1 MTLSGLKVL
10 VAEDEMLISMM
21 IEDMLLD
28 SGCIVVGPFAD
39 VPSALKAART
49 EAFDAA
55 VLDVNLNGVMIYPV
69 AEAVA
74 ARAIPFVLMS
84 GYGQDAVPSSHP
96 EWRAC
101 GKPLTSDH
109 LLTALAAQIEKH
121 RSAQAKREAST

>member
-1 MTLSGLKVL
+1 MTLAGLRVL
-10 VAEDEMLISMM
+10 IVEDEMLISMM
-21 IEDMLLD
+21 IEEMLLD
-28 SGCIVVGPFAD
+28 SGCIVVGPYAD
-39 VPSALKAART
+39 VPGALDAVRT
-49 EAFDAA
+49 EVFDAA

-74 ARAIPFVLMS
+74 ERAIPFVLMS

-109 LLTALAAQIEKH
+109 LLSALIAQIEKQ
-121 RSAQAKREAST
+121 RSV